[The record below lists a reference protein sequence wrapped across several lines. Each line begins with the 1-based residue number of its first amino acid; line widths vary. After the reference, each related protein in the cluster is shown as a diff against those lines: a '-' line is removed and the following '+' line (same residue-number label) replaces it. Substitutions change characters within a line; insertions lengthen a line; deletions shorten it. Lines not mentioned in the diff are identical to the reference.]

1 MQELARTQGIWQQ
14 PAAYE
19 VNLRQ
24 EAMSGEP
31 GLLIMACLTVRE
43 YSDTPKSTVVLR
55 NLGVWTGMLL
65 FSVSFYYGLARL
77 VMWAASLWDLTT
89 IEKIAA
95 KLDEIASRASTRR
108 DVGQL
113 VDALRGAVSTIAKLG
128 ALPTEMTP
136 EERLRLCYDAMERI
150 AQELGA

>member
-1 MQELARTQGIWQQ
+1 MQGLARTQEIWQQ

-31 GLLIMACLTVRE
+31 GLLILACLTVRE
-43 YSDTPKSTVVLR
+43 HSDTPKSTVVLQ

-89 IEKIAA
+89 IEKIIA

-128 ALPTEMTP
+128 ALPAEMSR